1 MSDDFQWNTRQTM
14 LLRLRDKHDDDSW
27 EEFVSYYKQ
36 YIYNIVRYMK
46 LNHHDATEIV
56 QLVIIKLWK
65 KLPTFKYDE
74 HRGRFRNWLHTVTA
88 NQVKDFLRKK
98 GAALS
103 HIPDPEKMKEESYIN
118 GVSLPEIESIAER
131 EWKTYIS
138 NLAWERLQKTFTK
151 TVCDAFML
159 MIEGY
164 DGATVA
170 QKLDIAESS
179 VYVYKKRVQD
189 RLKKEIGIL
198 NSELG

>member
-1 MSDDFQWNTRQTM
+1 MSDDFQWNTGQTM

-103 HIPDPEKMKEESYIN
+103 HLPDPEKKKEESYFN
-118 GVSLPEIESIAER
+118 
-131 EWKTYIS
+131 
-138 NLAWERLQKTFTK
+138 N
-151 TVCDAFML
+151 
-159 MIEGY
+159 
-164 DGATVA
+164 
-170 QKLDIAESS
+170 
-179 VYVYKKRVQD
+179 
-189 RLKKEIGIL
+189 
-198 NSELG
+198 